1 MVRCRIVPL
10 GWMSKPHPS
19 FVLIFFSFFHEI
31 QYLIAF
37 RREVFD
43 IFYNT
48 VSSDID
54 RNDYD
59 QYTVFY

>member
-19 FVLIFFSFFHEI
+19 FALIFFFFFHEI

-48 VSSDID
+48 VSSNID